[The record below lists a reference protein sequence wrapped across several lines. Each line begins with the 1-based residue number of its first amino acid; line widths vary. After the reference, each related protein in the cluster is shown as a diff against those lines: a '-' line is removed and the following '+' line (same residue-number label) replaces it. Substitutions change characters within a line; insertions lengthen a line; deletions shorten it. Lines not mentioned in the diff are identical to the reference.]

1 MDKAEYILTHYNEL
15 KGDLEMLKYRL
26 ENFKPVT
33 ENEVIG
39 SLVFERSDEPKV
51 TSTPTNQRSEV
62 IALSFRDK
70 MIQENEEL
78 LADLIQRYIRLA
90 NDLDNFEMAIRF
102 LKDDLAEFA
111 QEMLKPECNWDSL
124 TREFHISRGT
134 VHNWRRKLLE
144 HIRQIF
150 VKMGCPLSVELYMN
164 LT

>member
-51 TSTPTNQRSEV
+51 TSTPTNLRSEV

-78 LADLIQRYIRLA
+78 LADLTQRYIRLA

-124 TREFHISRGT
+124 MREFHISRST
-134 VHNWRRKLLE
+134 VRNWRRKVLDHVRSVYL
-144 HIRQIF
+144 
-150 VKMGCPLSVELYMN
+150 KMGYSLEN
-164 LT
+164 

>member
-51 TSTPTNQRSEV
+51 TSTPTNLRSEV

-78 LADLIQRYIRLA
+78 LADLTQRYIRLA
-90 NDLDNFEMAIRF
+90 NDLDNFEIAIRF

-124 TREFHISRGT
+124 MREFHISRGT

>member
-51 TSTPTNQRSEV
+51 TSTPTNIRSEV

-78 LADLIQRYIRLA
+78 LADLTQRYIRLA
-90 NDLDNFEMAIRF
+90 NDLDNFEIAIRF

-124 TREFHISRGT
+124 MREFHISRST
-134 VHNWRRKLLE
+134 VRNWRRKVLDHVRE
-144 HIRQIF
+144 FI
-150 VKMGCPLSVELYMN
+150 
-164 LT
+164 

>member
-51 TSTPTNQRSEV
+51 TSTPTNLRSEV

-78 LADLIQRYIRLA
+78 LADLTQRYIRLA
-90 NDLDNFEMAIRF
+90 NDLDNFEIAI
-102 LKDDLAEFA
+102 
-111 QEMLKPECNWDSL
+111 
-124 TREFHISRGT
+124 
-134 VHNWRRKLLE
+134 
-144 HIRQIF
+144 
-150 VKMGCPLSVELYMN
+150 
-164 LT
+164 

>member
-51 TSTPTNQRSEV
+51 TSTATNQRSEV

-78 LADLIQRYIRLA
+78 LADLTQRYIRLA

-124 TREFHISRGT
+124 MREFHISRGT

>member
-33 ENEVIG
+33 ENAVIG

-124 TREFHISRGT
+124 MREFHISRGT

>member
-51 TSTPTNQRSEV
+51 TSTPTNLRSEV

-124 TREFHISRGT
+124 MREFHISRGT
-134 VHNWRRKLLE
+134 VHNWRRKVLDHVRGVYL
-144 HIRQIF
+144 
-150 VKMGCPLSVELYMN
+150 KMGYSLEK
-164 LT
+164 

>member
-15 KGDLEMLKYRL
+15 KEDLEMLKYRL

-62 IALSFRDK
+62 IVLSFRDK

-78 LADLIQRYIRLA
+78 LADLTQRYIRLA

-124 TREFHISRGT
+124 MREFHISRGT

>member
-51 TSTPTNQRSEV
+51 TYTPSNQRSEV
-62 IALSFRDK
+62 LALSFRDK

-78 LADLIQRYIRLA
+78 LADLTQRYIRLA

-124 TREFHISRGT
+124 MREFHISRST
-134 VHNWRRKLLE
+134 VRNWRCKVLDHVRGVYL
-144 HIRQIF
+144 
-150 VKMGCPLSVELYMN
+150 KMGYSLEK
-164 LT
+164 

>member
-15 KGDLEMLKYRL
+15 KGNLEMLKYRL

-78 LADLIQRYIRLA
+78 LADLTQRYIRLA

-124 TREFHISRGT
+124 MREFHISRGT

>member
-51 TSTPTNQRSEV
+51 TSTPTNLRSEV

-78 LADLIQRYIRLA
+78 LADLTQRYIRLA
-90 NDLDNFEMAIRF
+90 NDLDNFEIAIRF

-124 TREFHISRGT
+124 MREFHISRST
-134 VHNWRRKLLE
+134 VRNWRRKA
-144 HIRQIF
+144 
-150 VKMGCPLSVELYMN
+150 G
-164 LT
+164 

>member
-51 TSTPTNQRSEV
+51 TSTPTNLRSEV

-78 LADLIQRYIRLA
+78 LADLTQRYIRLA
-90 NDLDNFEMAIRF
+90 NDLDNFEIAIRF

-124 TREFHISRGT
+124 MREFHISRST
-134 VHNWRRKLLE
+134 VRNWRRKVLDHVRGVQGKVIL
-144 HIRQIF
+144 
-150 VKMGCPLSVELYMN
+150 
-164 LT
+164 

>member
-51 TSTPTNQRSEV
+51 TSTPTNLRSEV

-78 LADLIQRYIRLA
+78 LADLTQRYIRLA
-90 NDLDNFEMAIRF
+90 NDLDNFEIAIRF

-124 TREFHISRGT
+124 MREFHISRST
-134 VHNWRRKLLE
+134 VRNWRRKVFWIMLGE
-144 HIRQIF
+144 FI
-150 VKMGCPLSVELYMN
+150 
-164 LT
+164 

>member
-51 TSTPTNQRSEV
+51 TSTPTNLRSEV

-78 LADLIQRYIRLA
+78 LADLTQRYIRLA
-90 NDLDNFEMAIRF
+90 NDLDNFEIAIRF

-124 TREFHISRGT
+124 MREFHISRST
-134 VHNWRRKLLE
+134 VRNWRRKVLDHVREVYL
-144 HIRQIF
+144 
-150 VKMGCPLSVELYMN
+150 KMGYSLEK
-164 LT
+164 

>member
-51 TSTPTNQRSEV
+51 TSTPTNLRSEV

-124 TREFHISRGT
+124 MREFHISRGT

>member
-124 TREFHISRGT
+124 MREFHISRGT

>member
-51 TSTPTNQRSEV
+51 TSTPTNLRSEV

-78 LADLIQRYIRLA
+78 LADLTQRYIRLA
-90 NDLDNFEMAIRF
+90 NDLDNFEIAIRF

-124 TREFHISRGT
+124 MREFHISRST
-134 VHNWRRKLLE
+134 VRNWRRKVLDHVRVVYL
-144 HIRQIF
+144 
-150 VKMGCPLSVELYMN
+150 KMGYSLEK
-164 LT
+164 

>member
-78 LADLIQRYIRLA
+78 LADLTQRYIRLA

-124 TREFHISRGT
+124 MREFHISRST
-134 VHNWRRKLLE
+134 VRNWRRKVLDHVRE
-144 HIRQIF
+144 
-150 VKMGCPLSVELYMN
+150 VYMKMGYSLEK
-164 LT
+164 

>member
-26 ENFKPVT
+26 KNFKPVT

-51 TSTPTNQRSEV
+51 TSTPTNRRSEM
-62 IALSFRDK
+62 IALGFRDK
-70 MIQENEEL
+70 MIQENEEQ
-78 LADLIQRYIRLA
+78 LADLTQRYIRLA
-90 NDLDNFEMAIRF
+90 NDLETFDMAVRF
-102 LKDDLAEFA
+102 LKGDLAGFA
-111 QEMLKPECNWDSL
+111 KELLQPDCNWDYL
-124 TREFHISRGT
+124 MREFHISRGT

>member
-51 TSTPTNQRSEV
+51 TSTPTNLRSEV

-78 LADLIQRYIRLA
+78 LADLTQRYIRLA
-90 NDLDNFEMAIRF
+90 NDLDNFEIAIRF

-124 TREFHISRGT
+124 MREFHISRST
-134 VHNWRRKLLE
+134 VRNWRRKVLDHVRE
-144 HIRQIF
+144 FI
-150 VKMGCPLSVELYMN
+150 
-164 LT
+164 

>member
-1 MDKAEYILTHYNEL
+1 MDKVEYILTHYNEL

-51 TSTPTNQRSEV
+51 TYTPSNQRSEV
-62 IALSFRDK
+62 LALSFRDK

-78 LADLIQRYIRLA
+78 LADLTQRYIRLA

-124 TREFHISRGT
+124 MREFHISRST
-134 VHNWRRKLLE
+134 VRNWRRKVLDHVREVYL
-144 HIRQIF
+144 
-150 VKMGCPLSVELYMN
+150 KMGYSLEK
-164 LT
+164 

>member
-15 KGDLEMLKYRL
+15 KGDLEMLQYRL

-124 TREFHISRGT
+124 MREFHISRGT

>member
-51 TSTPTNQRSEV
+51 TSTPTNQRSKV

-124 TREFHISRGT
+124 MREFHISRGT

>member
-124 TREFHISRGT
+124 MREFHISRGT

-150 VKMGCPLSVELYMN
+150 VKMGWPLSVELYMN

>member
-62 IALSFRDK
+62 IALSFRGK

-124 TREFHISRGT
+124 MREFHISRGT

>member
-78 LADLIQRYIRLA
+78 LADLTQRYIRLA

-124 TREFHISRGT
+124 MREFHISRGT

>member
-124 TREFHISRGT
+124 MREFHISRGT

-150 VKMGCPLSVELYMN
+150 VKMGCPLSVKLYMN

>member
-51 TSTPTNQRSEV
+51 TSTPTNLRSEV

-78 LADLIQRYIRLA
+78 LADLTQRYIRLA
-90 NDLDNFEMAIRF
+90 NDLDNFEIAIRF

-124 TREFHISRGT
+124 MREFHISRGT
-134 VHNWRRKLLE
+134 VHNWRRKVLDHVRGVYL
-144 HIRQIF
+144 
-150 VKMGCPLSVELYMN
+150 KMGYSLEK
-164 LT
+164 